1 MHSGFTKE
9 AEMKVN
15 ACPNCNMIV
24 EVDTHGRCVKCGT
37 EHVLQVEQELVDIT
51 PEAIVEKTNVLLDV
65 LQTAEYEFSPQGK
78 AGIFLLIARQHKAEG
93 FSLGHFLENA
103 ISMWDLNTQI
113 VQGEQMARESRQKAR
128 DN

>member
-9 AEMKVN
+9 AKMKVY
-15 ACPNCNMIV
+15 ACPNCNMVV
-24 EVDTHGRCVKCGT
+24 ETDIHGHCVKCGT
-37 EHVLQVEQELVDIT
+37 EHVLQVDQEVVGIT
-51 PEAIVEKTNVLLDV
+51 PEAIVVNTNLLLDI
-65 LQTAEYEFSPQGK
+65 LKAAEYEFSPHGK
-78 AGIFLLIARQHKAEG
+78 AGILLLVARQHKAEG

-113 VQGEQMARESRQKAR
+113 VQGEQMAREGRQKAR

>member
-1 MHSGFTKE
+1 M
-9 AEMKVN
+9 
-15 ACPNCNMIV
+15 
-24 EVDTHGRCVKCGT
+24 
-37 EHVLQVEQELVDIT
+37 QVEQEIVGIT
-51 PEAIVEKTNVLLDV
+51 PEAIVEKTNLLLDV

-113 VQGEQMARESRQKAR
+113 VQGEQMTREGRQKAR